1 MNELQLS
8 EGIGSV
14 NWQNVTQGTQ
24 NLVNQP
30 QLKPGNTLSDTLNR
44 INNRIT
50 QVSQIATGIKQ
61 TSDTIRGRAP
71 QAPPAAIRTQGN
83 SVQLQPQGGTNWK
96 KIAIIAGA
104 TVLGGTAL
112 YFGVKAFKKKKSLNG
127 LGELNTAKTKS
138 GKVKQRKAV
147 FAKLDEAG
155 KAWPKNKKGV
165 RKPVRRHKSKKRVYK
180 TVKM

>member
-1 MNELQLS
+1 MNELQLTS
-8 EGIGSV
+8 GIGSV
-14 NWQNVTQGTQ
+14 NSQNVSQGAQ
-24 NLVNQP
+24 RLINQSQARP
-30 QLKPGNTLSDTLNR
+30 ANNFADTLNR
-44 INNRIT
+44 INTRVN
-50 QVSQIATGIKQ
+50 QVAQIATGLKQ
-61 TSDTIRGRAP
+61 TSDVIRGRAP
-71 QAPPAAIRTQGN
+71 QAPPAVIRTEGN
-83 SVQLQPQGGTNWK
+83 QMQVQASGTNWK
-96 KIAIIAGA
+96 KLAIIAGA

-138 GKVKQRKAV
+138 GKVRQRKAV

-165 RKPVRRHKSKKRVYK
+165 RKPVRRPKSKKRVYK

>member
-1 MNELQLS
+1 MNELQIS

-24 NLVNQP
+24 NLVNQA
-30 QLKPGNTLSDTLNR
+30 QVRPGNTLADTLNR
-44 INNRIT
+44 INTRVN
-50 QVSQIATGIKQ
+50 QVAQIATGVKQ
-61 TSDTIRGRAP
+61 TTDAIRGRAP
-71 QAPPAAIRTQGN
+71 QTPQATILTQGN
-83 SVQLQPQGGTNWK
+83 AGQMQPQGGTNWK

-127 LGELNTAKTKS
+127 LGQLNTAKTKS

-165 RKPVRRHKSKKRVYK
+165 RKPVRRPKSKKRVYK